1 MSKKNPKV
9 GKSQVAGGVKPQ
21 LPIDSPLLDTI
32 KKDQYDLVNI
42 YTNKV
47 EKTFVSSTP
56 GSEDDNPEEDVDLF
70 NLSDDSDSSLLAPNL
85 EDITLIGKNGTRY
98 SSGQVITDPD
108 IYYDKNNNR
117 FLRVTFEVKNSVG
130 DIVKGV
136 FLAW

>member
-21 LPIDSPLLDTI
+21 LPLDSPLLDTI
-32 KKDQYDLVNI
+32 KKDQYDLLNI

-47 EKTFVSSTP
+47 EKTFVPSTP
-56 GSEDDNPEEDVDLF
+56 GSEDDDPEDILDLF
-70 NLSDDSDSSLLAPNL
+70 DIVGTSDSSLLAPNL

-136 FLAW
+136 FLA